1 MSPSDVPFYEIR
13 ILCCELSKILFG
25 VSCYQDGK
33 VFLGGTMQDRE
44 SVFLCYVLLYEFGI
58 EGFNIREDNQL
69 IDGGCISDVH
79 CLGKLR
85 ICILPLLGRAAEERQ
100 IQKICFAGI
109 HETLLHLTDVEF
121 RNDHI
126 LNSICLDVVVRF

>member
-1 MSPSDVPFYEIR
+1 
-13 ILCCELSKILFG
+13 
-25 VSCYQDGK
+25 
-33 VFLGGTMQDRE
+33 MQDRE

-109 HETLLHLTDVEF
+109 YETLLHLTDVEF